1 MLPVMG
7 DYFLGDYFMGDYL
20 PILGLIVGAYLL
32 AGFVKGV
39 IGMGLPTVAMAVL
52 AVVIAP
58 AQAAALLIAPSL
70 VTNAWQMLAGPH
82 FPALI
87 RRLAPMLAGICVGA
101 WLCSGIL
108 AGPNVKIA
116 AFGLGVA
123 LVVYGVFGLSRI
135 RFTVPRRSEIWLAP
149 VVGVATGAVI
159 AATGVFV
166 LPALPYLQAIGLE
179 KDDLVQALG
188 LHFTFSTVVL
198 AAVLFHGG
206 VFEMSVA
213 WASVLVV
220 VPALIGM
227 FIGQWVRKRVSTEA
241 FRVCLFVGLTLLGLQ
256 LAIRNAF

>member
-1 MLPVMG
+1 
-7 DYFLGDYFMGDYL
+7 MGDYL
-20 PILGLIVGAYLL
+20 PILGLVISAYLL

-52 AVVIAP
+52 AVVITP

-70 VTNAWQMLAGPH
+70 VTNVWQMLRGPH
-82 FPALI
+82 FVALT

-101 WLCSGIL
+101 WLSSGVL

-123 LVVYGVFGLSRI
+123 LVVYGVFGLSKI
-135 RFTVPRRSEIWLAP
+135 HFSVPRSAEIWLAP
-149 VVGVATGAVI
+149 VIGVATGAVI

-198 AAVLFHGG
+198 AAVLLHGG
-206 VFEMSVA
+206 AIEMSVA

-227 FIGQWVRKRVSTEA
+227 VIGQWVRGRVSVTI
-241 FRVCLFVGLTLLGLQ
+241 FRMCLFAGLLLLGLQ
-256 LAIRNAF
+256 LAIRNVM